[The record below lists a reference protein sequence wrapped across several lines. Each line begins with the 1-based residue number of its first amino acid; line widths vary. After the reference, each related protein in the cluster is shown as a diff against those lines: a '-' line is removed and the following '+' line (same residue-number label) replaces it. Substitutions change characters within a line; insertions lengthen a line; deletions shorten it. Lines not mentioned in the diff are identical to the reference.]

1 MLTWKIRI
9 NRALW
14 RVRAHTHAHTWE
26 SFARQIYKHTHTLV
40 LWRGKFCADFAPR
53 GLGILRAQRTG
64 RDVFDDDHGVWAPNR
79 ESKHMIS
86 AWINSE
92 SGGFLGNV
100 GSGEERVQFWSQLR
114 SVSISEKSEK
124 RTQTHTTPSFAA
136 TAAAKLNSITRKLN
150 ILKLKCFVIY
160 APPPSHTLPPASLVK
175 GEGSIIE
182 RWSGLFPFIVIGC

>member
-26 SFARQIYKHTHTLV
+26 SFARQIYKHTHTLE
-40 LWRGKFCADFAPR
+40 LWRGKFCADFVPR

-79 ESKHMIS
+79 ESK
-86 AWINSE
+86 
-92 SGGFLGNV
+92 V

-160 APPPSHTLPPASLVK
+160 APPPPHTLPPASLVK